1 METIYSQ
8 YLLKGLTDFVLRESP
23 IIAVLLFFY
32 FSLVTG
38 RCKYQSDVIKNIF
51 MVLICTV
58 YSIVYH

>member
-8 YLLKGLTDFVLRESP
+8 YLLKGLTDLVLRESP
-23 IIAVLLFFY
+23 IIAVLLF